1 MVSCPKCG
9 SESVRKV
16 GKSKYLCEACGT
28 FFYACPVCSATFF
41 SMHELGG
48 HMKRHREEAGG
59 QGYED
64 ALAEIR
70 DRLGRIEE
78 RLDKI
83 ERMLSGLSF
92 SGLSSARVESAPEKS
107 ELPSYARDNPWIKIL
122 SSR

>member
-1 MVSCPKCG
+1 VVSCPKCG
-9 SESVRKV
+9 SESARKV
-16 GKSKYLCEACGT
+16 GKNKYLCETCGT

-41 SMHELGG
+41 SMQELGD
-48 HMKRHREEAGG
+48 HMKRHREGARD
-59 QGYED
+59 QSYED

-83 ERMLSGLSF
+83 ERILSD
-92 SGLSSARVESAPEKS
+92 LSSARMESAPEKKS
-107 ELPSYARDNPWIKIL
+107 ELPSYARDNPWLKIL

>member
-1 MVSCPKCG
+1 VVSCPKCG

-41 SMHELGG
+41 SMQELGG
-48 HMKRHREEAGG
+48 HVKRHREEAGG

-78 RLDKI
+78 RLDRI
-83 ERMLSGLSF
+83 ESILSNLSLQAKAE
-92 SGLSSARVESAPEKS
+92 SRAESSS
-107 ELPSYARDNPWIKIL
+107 ELPSYARDNPWLRIL
-122 SSR
+122 SRR